1 MNNKYISGYIPKRY
15 DIPIKNR
22 YNLNHNKSYND
33 DFHHVIYYINKKRIK
48 IIIRRI
54 DDDRGWN
61 QNLSITLYKIDS
73 NENQNIDIGKNNE
86 NFIMIEF
93 DTNIDMEPENLDY
106 NQKIPK
112 RIIHTGFNN
121 KYKNL
126 LHYNSI
132 MSFLELNPEYEYYYF
147 NDEQCRTF
155 IKKNYKKET
164 LDAYDLLVPGAYKA
178 DLFRYCY
185 LYINGGCYFDCKM
198 ILLYPL
204 RTIINQDE
212 EYILVRDGDNR
223 SIYNAVMLFNKRVEN
238 LLHLINH
245 ITDNVLNRVRL
256 SNDLE
261 LTGPKIICNFF
272 NNYNFN
278 LQHVLTGVNYND
290 YKNYFVVENNN
301 LKRKILYKFFNGYY
315 NNYLHTIS
323 YKVLFDK
330 NEVYYCNR
338 LEVDNYIIYIYPHNT
353 NDRFDFSFYDKNLLR
368 ITRIDND
375 SGWGQNM
382 KIKIINEDTNIE
394 KKYDIGSI
402 EFNNYIFRID
412 F

>member
-1 MNNKYISGYIPKRY
+1 MIINKFIPIRD
-15 DIPIKNR
+15 DIPI
-22 YNLNHNKSYND
+22 LNKYEIIKSGNYND
-33 DFHHVIYYINKKRIK
+33 DFHLVIYYLNKNKCK
-48 IIIRRI
+48 IIARRL
-54 DDDRGWN
+54 DEESGWGM
-61 QNLSITLYKIDS
+61 NLLVKIYDKENNKDITISIGSSESNCKIFDIYTSIELY
-73 NENQNIDIGKNNE
+73 
-86 NFIMIEF
+86 
-93 DTNIDMEPENLDY
+93 PVVYLD
-106 NQKIPK
+106 QRIPK
-112 RIIHTGFNN
+112 RIIQTSVNN
-121 KYKNL
+121 NCKNI
-126 LHYNSI
+126 YNYNAFMTFI
-132 MSFLELNPEYEYYYF
+132 ELNPEYEYYF
-147 NDEQCRTF
+147 FDNDDVKKF
-155 IKKNYKKET
+155 IKDNFDEEV
-164 LDAYDLLVPGAYKA
+164 LESYDRLVPGAYKA

-204 RTIINQDE
+204 RTIINPDE

-245 ITDNVLNRVRL
+245 ITNNVLNRVRL

-272 NNYNFN
+272 NDYNFN

-301 LKRKILYKFFNGYY
+301 LRRKILYKFFNGYY
-315 NNYLHTIS
+315 NDYLYTTN

-338 LEVDNYIIYIYPHNT
+338 VEVENYVIYIYPHNT
-353 NDRFDFSFYDKNLLR
+353 SDRFDFSFYDKNLLR

-382 KIKIINEDTNIE
+382 KIKIINEDMNIE
-394 KKYDIGSI
+394 KKYDIGTI
-402 EFNNYIFRID
+402 EFNNYIFRLD